1 MTAHPGKKKVIIGLA
16 ILLALCAFGILAF
29 IYFRPAQHTTVMMPD
44 GKSEPSTEE
53 IAPKDKTSYAGQP
66 ITVANTFTVKVP
78 NGWTA
83 STSEATTFT
92 AIMFA
97 SPEHLQSLVYNE
109 SINPTVQSGIAPWSG
124 LTEHFFILAPKPSSQ
139 FNPADHQEVTSEPFT
154 FDDGVV
160 GQKYLV
166 IKHAEEAKRWGGL
179 LRDTEWQGRT
189 YIYEHNGIR
198 VEAHIAVYPS
208 SKLDIPFFES
218 VVRTITV
225 GSQ

>member
-29 IYFRPAQHTTVMMPD
+29 IYFRPAQHTTVTMPD
-44 GKSEPSTEE
+44 RKSEPSSEE
-53 IAPKDKTSYAGQP
+53 VAPKDKTSYAGQP

-154 FDDGVV
+154 FDDGTTGTKYYVV
-160 GQKYLV
+160 
-166 IKHAEEAKRWGGL
+166 KHATEAQKWGGL
-179 LRDTEWQGRT
+179 LRDTEWHGRT
-189 YIYEHNGIR
+189 YVYKKDGVQ
-198 VEAHIAVYPS
+198 VEAHLALYPS
-208 SKLDIPFFES
+208 HTIDVAFYES
-218 VVRTITV
+218 VIKSITA
-225 GSQ
+225 Q

>member
-1 MTAHPGKKKVIIGLA
+1 MTAHPGKKKAIIGLA

-44 GKSEPSTEE
+44 RKSEPSSEE

-83 STSEATTFT
+83 STSEATNFT

-154 FDDGVV
+154 FDDGTTGTKYYVV
-160 GQKYLV
+160 
-166 IKHAEEAKRWGGL
+166 KHATEAQKWGGL
-179 LRDTEWQGRT
+179 LRDTEWHGRT
-189 YIYEHNGIR
+189 YVYKKDGVQ
-198 VEAHIAVYPS
+198 VEAHLALYPS
-208 SKLDIPFFES
+208 HTIDVAFYES
-218 VVRTITV
+218 VIKSITA
-225 GSQ
+225 Q

>member
-44 GKSEPSTEE
+44 RKSEPSSEE

-154 FDDGVV
+154 FDDGTTGTKYYVV
-160 GQKYLV
+160 
-166 IKHAEEAKRWGGL
+166 KHATEAQKWGGL
-179 LRDTEWQGRT
+179 LRDTEWHGRT
-189 YIYEHNGIR
+189 YVYKKDGVQ
-198 VEAHIAVYPS
+198 VEAHLALYPS
-208 SKLDIPFFES
+208 HTIDVAFYES
-218 VVRTITV
+218 VIKSITA
-225 GSQ
+225 Q

>member
-1 MTAHPGKKKVIIGLA
+1 MTALPGKKKIIIGLT
-16 ILLALCAFGILAF
+16 ILLALWAFGILAF
-29 IYFRPAQHTTVMMPD
+29 ISFRPAQHTTVMMPD
-44 GKSEPSTEE
+44 RKSEPSSEE

-124 LTEHFFILAPKPSSQ
+124 LTEHFFILAPKPSSE
-139 FNPADHQEVTSEPFT
+139 FNHADHQEITSEPFA
-154 FDDGVV
+154 FDDGTTGTKYYVV
-160 GQKYLV
+160 
-166 IKHAEEAKRWGGL
+166 KHATEAQKWGGL

-189 YIYEHNGIR
+189 YVYKKGDVQ
-198 VEAHIAVYPS
+198 VEAHLALYPS
-208 SKLDIPFFES
+208 HTIDIAFYES
-218 VVRTITV
+218 VIK
-225 GSQ
+225 SIAIK

>member
-29 IYFRPAQHTTVMMPD
+29 IYFRPAQHTTVTMPD
-44 GKSEPSTEE
+44 RKSEPSTEE
-53 IAPKDKTSYAGQP
+53 IAPKDKTSYAGQA

-166 IKHAEEAKRWGGL
+166 IKHADEAKRWGGL

-189 YIYEHNGIR
+189 YVYEKNGRRI
-198 VEAHIAVYPS
+198 EAHLALYPS
-208 SKLDIPFFES
+208 HFTSIDFFES
-218 VVRTITV
+218 VVRSIRI
-225 GSQ
+225 S

>member
-53 IAPKDKTSYAGQP
+53 IVPKDKTSYAGQP

-154 FDDGVV
+154 FDDGTMGTKYYVV
-160 GQKYLV
+160 
-166 IKHAEEAKRWGGL
+166 KHATEAQKWGGL
-179 LRDTEWQGRT
+179 LRDTEWHGRT
-189 YIYEHNGIR
+189 YVYKKDGVQ
-198 VEAHIAVYPS
+198 VEAHLALYPS
-208 SKLDIPFFES
+208 HTIDVAFYES
-218 VVRTITV
+218 VIKSITA
-225 GSQ
+225 Q

>member
-53 IAPKDKTSYAGQP
+53 IVPKDKTSYAGQP
-66 ITVANTFTVKVP
+66 ITVANTFTVKIP

-97 SPEHLQSLVYNE
+97 SPEHLQSLVYSE
-109 SINPTVQSGIAPWSG
+109 SINPTVRSGIAPWSG

-139 FNPADHQEVTSEPFT
+139 FNAADHQEVTSEPFT

>member
-1 MTAHPGKKKVIIGLA
+1 MTAHPGKKKIIIGLA

-29 IYFRPAQHTTVMMPD
+29 IYFRPAQHTTVVMPD
-44 GKSEPSTEE
+44 RKSEPSNEE

-124 LTEHFFILAPKPSSQ
+124 LTEHFFILDPKPSSQ

-189 YIYEHNGIR
+189 YIYEHNSIR
-198 VEAHIAVYPS
+198 VEAHIAIYPS

>member
-1 MTAHPGKKKVIIGLA
+1 MTAYPGKKKVIIGLA

-44 GKSEPSTEE
+44 RKSEPSSEE

-139 FNPADHQEVTSEPFT
+139 FNAADHQEVTSEPFT
-154 FDDGVV
+154 FDDGTAGTKYYVV
-160 GQKYLV
+160 
-166 IKHAEEAKRWGGL
+166 KHAAEAQKWGGL
-179 LRDTEWQGRT
+179 LRDNEWQGRT
-189 YIYEHNGIR
+189 YIYKNGDHQ
-198 VEAHIAVYPS
+198 VEAHLALYPS
-208 SKLDIPFFES
+208 HSVDIAFCES
-218 VVRTITV
+218 VIRSITV
-225 GSQ
+225 D

>member
-1 MTAHPGKKKVIIGLA
+1 MTAHPGKKKVITGLA
-16 ILLALCAFGILAF
+16 ILLALCAFGMLTF
-29 IYFRPAQHTTVMMPD
+29 IYFRASQHTTVAMPD
-44 GKSEPSTEE
+44 RKSEPSTEE
-53 IAPKDKTSYAGQP
+53 IAPKDKTSYTGQP

-154 FDDGVV
+154 FDDGTTGTKYYVV
-160 GQKYLV
+160 
-166 IKHAEEAKRWGGL
+166 KHATEAQKWGGL
-179 LRDTEWQGRT
+179 LRDTEWHGRT
-189 YIYEHNGIR
+189 YVYKKDGVQ
-198 VEAHIAVYPS
+198 VEAHLALYPS
-208 SKLDIPFFES
+208 HTIDVAFYES
-218 VVRTITV
+218 VIKSITA
-225 GSQ
+225 Q

>member
-1 MTAHPGKKKVIIGLA
+1 MTAHPGKKKVIIGLV
-16 ILLALCAFGILAF
+16 ILLALCAFGMLTF
-29 IYFRPAQHTTVMMPD
+29 IYFRASQHTTVTMPD
-44 GKSEPSTEE
+44 RKSEPSTEE
-53 IAPKDKTSYAGQP
+53 IAPKDKTSYTGQP

-154 FDDGVV
+154 FDDGTTGTKYYVV
-160 GQKYLV
+160 
-166 IKHAEEAKRWGGL
+166 KHATEAQKWGGL
-179 LRDTEWQGRT
+179 LRDTEWHGRT
-189 YIYEHNGIR
+189 YVYKKDGVQ
-198 VEAHIAVYPS
+198 VEAHLALYPS
-208 SKLDIPFFES
+208 HTIDVAFYES
-218 VVRTITV
+218 VIKSITA
-225 GSQ
+225 Q

>member
-29 IYFRPAQHTTVMMPD
+29 IYFRPAQHTTVTMPD
-44 GKSEPSTEE
+44 RKSEPSTEE

-154 FDDGVV
+154 FDDGTTGTKYYVV
-160 GQKYLV
+160 
-166 IKHAEEAKRWGGL
+166 KHATEAQKWGGL
-179 LRDTEWQGRT
+179 LRDTEWHGRT
-189 YIYEHNGIR
+189 YVYKKDGVQ
-198 VEAHIAVYPS
+198 VEAHLALYPS
-208 SKLDIPFFES
+208 HTIDVAFYES
-218 VVRTITV
+218 VIKSITA
-225 GSQ
+225 Q